1 MCEFLNFEGVKI
13 VYLAAEEY
21 ARTNNSK
28 IFLELVQFI
37 NDSIFDIKVNT
48 MTLLSVMLQKSN
60 DSSFQAKLIVHFN
73 DIDLNSILE
82 KNSECNSPEFQIQ
95 LTNYQKYS
103 GEVIKGSNFQVEL
116 YKQRLKE
123 TEDYILSI
131 EQKFEFL
138 FLNQN
143 FYEEIVEDFLR
154 YKKISDI
161 CSENGGYYSPGI
173 YQIIQPNRQKDM
185 IRGFNKISAG
195 DTATHHRH
203 LLCRWA

>member
-13 VYLAAEEY
+13 VYLAADEY
-21 ARTNNSK
+21 ARVNNSK

-37 NDSIFDIKVNT
+37 NDSMFDIKVNT

-82 KNSECNSPEFQIQ
+82 KNSECASPEFQIQ

-143 FYEEIVEDFLR
+143 FYEEIVEDFLQ

-161 CSENGGYYSPGI
+161 CSEVGGYYSPGI
-173 YQIIQPNRQKDM
+173 SEFTQQHQQRDM
-185 IRGFNKISAG
+185 TPESNKLSVSIRMDWWI
-195 DTATHHRH
+195 
-203 LLCRWA
+203 